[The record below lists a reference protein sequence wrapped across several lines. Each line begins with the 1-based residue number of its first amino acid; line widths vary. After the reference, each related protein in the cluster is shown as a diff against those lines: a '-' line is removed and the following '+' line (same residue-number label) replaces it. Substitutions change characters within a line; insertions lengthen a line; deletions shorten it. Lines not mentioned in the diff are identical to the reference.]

1 MVVAIFATAPAAATK
16 LLPRVGPRPLVP
28 SGMAI
33 AALGLVYLTG
43 IGLDSSYASAVLP
56 AMIVMGVG
64 FGLIMVG
71 LIVAAHP
78 STPLGRGRGVVITML
93 SCFIIGLLWICTYY
107 VFTGQ
112 HLDKIPVFNDLGQY
126 NLLVGIGFMAVG
138 FSYATRWELPPPRGS
153 APGPTCR
160 PGPIHSWG

>member
-1 MVVAIFATAPAAATK
+1 MPSLSRSTSDFTDPERGPIFSPRFGIALLLVVVGIAWIAYYYIVVRVDPTEFPEPEPGKPGFMADLEKWNYAI
-16 LLPRVGPRPLVP
+16 
-28 SGMAI
+28 
-33 AALGLVYLTG
+33 
-43 IGLDSSYASAVLP
+43 
-56 AMIVMGVG
+56 G

-71 LIVAAHP
+71 LVVAAHP

-126 NLLVGIGFMAVG
+126 NLLVGISFMAVG
-138 FSYATRWELPPPRGS
+138 FSYATSWE
-153 APGPTCR
+153 
-160 PGPIHSWG
+160 

>member
-1 MVVAIFATAPAAATK
+1 VPSLSRSTSDFTDPERGPILSPRFGIALLLVVVGIAWIAYYYMVV
-16 LLPRVGPRPLVP
+16 RVDP
-28 SGMAI
+28 
-33 AALGLVYLTG
+33 
-43 IGLDSSYASAVLP
+43 SAVP
-56 AMIVMGVG
+56 APDPGKPAFMADLGKWNYAIG

-138 FSYATRWELPPPRGS
+138 FSYATRWE
-153 APGPTCR
+153 
-160 PGPIHSWG
+160 

>member
-1 MVVAIFATAPAAATK
+1 MPSLSRSTSDFTDPERGPILSPRFGIALLLVVVGIAWIAYYYIVV
-16 LLPRVGPRPLVP
+16 RVDP
-28 SGMAI
+28 
-33 AALGLVYLTG
+33 
-43 IGLDSSYASAVLP
+43 SAVP
-56 AMIVMGVG
+56 APDPGKPAFMADLGKWNYAIG

-112 HLDKIPVFNDLGQY
+112 HLDDIPVFNDLGQY
-126 NLLVGIGFMAVG
+126 NLLVGILFMAVG
-138 FSYATRWELPPPRGS
+138 FSYATRWE
-153 APGPTCR
+153 
-160 PGPIHSWG
+160 

>member
-1 MVVAIFATAPAAATK
+1 MPSLSRSTSDFTDPERGPILSPRFGVALLLVVVGIAWIAYYY
-16 LLPRVGPRPLVP
+16 LVVRVDP
-28 SGMAI
+28 
-33 AALGLVYLTG
+33 
-43 IGLDSSYASAVLP
+43 SAVP
-56 AMIVMGVG
+56 APDPGKPAFMADLGKWNYAIG

-112 HLDKIPVFNDLGQY
+112 HLDDIPVFNDLGQY
-126 NLLVGIGFMAVG
+126 NLLVGILFMAVG
-138 FSYATRWELPPPRGS
+138 FSYATRWE
-153 APGPTCR
+153 
-160 PGPIHSWG
+160 

>member
-1 MVVAIFATAPAAATK
+1 MPSLSRSTSDFTDPERGPILSPRFGVALLLVVVGIAWIAYYYIVVRVDPTVIPAPEPGQPGFMADLEKWNYAI
-16 LLPRVGPRPLVP
+16 
-28 SGMAI
+28 
-33 AALGLVYLTG
+33 
-43 IGLDSSYASAVLP
+43 
-56 AMIVMGVG
+56 G

-138 FSYATRWELPPPRGS
+138 FSYATRWE
-153 APGPTCR
+153 
-160 PGPIHSWG
+160 